1 MHSIKGY
8 IKEEI
13 IVNLL
18 ILYKVVRFNG
28 LKGRING
35 AGLKTLE
42 LCA

>member
-8 IKEEI
+8 IKKEI

-18 ILYKVVRFNG
+18 ILYKAVRFNG

>member
-18 ILYKVVRFNG
+18 ILYKAVRFNG

>member
-1 MHSIKGY
+1 MLSIKGN
-8 IKEEI
+8 IKKEI

-18 ILYKVVRFNG
+18 ILYKAVRFNG